1 MGRVI
6 ALDPGERWVGVAVC
20 DADGRVALPSTTL
33 DLREEPD
40 EGVARLQALIEGD
53 RFDYVVVGV
62 PVNAAGEEDAQAA
75 AFRAYGERVA
85 KGLALPMVVQNERH
99 SNPLAMFAPDGKRRR
114 GARSVAEHQRRRR
127 TEHALAAAEILQRW
141 LDAQRRASPDR

>member
-20 DADGRVALPSTTL
+20 DSDRRLALPSTTL

-40 EGVARLQALIEGD
+40 EGVARLQALMEGD
-53 RFDYVVVGV
+53 RFDCVVVGV
-62 PVNAAGEEDAQAA
+62 PVNAAGEEDVQAA

-85 KGLALPMVVQNERH
+85 KGLALPIVAQNERH
-99 SNPLAMFAPDGKRRR
+99 SNPFAGFAPEGKRRR
-114 GARSVAEHQRRRR
+114 GARSMAEHQRRRR

-141 LDAQRRASPDR
+141 LDAQRRGAAER